1 MEYTI
6 KFQTSDKILKWDDR
20 FESILELAEENGI
33 DIEYECRQGICGTCK
48 VKLLSGEVDMETED
62 GLEDEEIQNG
72 FILTCVS
79 VPKSDIVLEA

>member
-1 MEYTI
+1 MDYTI
-6 KFQTSDKILKWDDR
+6 KFQTSDKNLKWDDR

-33 DIEYECRQGICGTCK
+33 DIEYECRQGFCGTCK

>member
-1 MEYTI
+1 MDYTI

-33 DIEYECRQGICGTCK
+33 DIEYECRQGFCGTCK